1 MIAFNM
7 KIFVNIAEIRVER
20 INKIPTV
27 VGYCYNFFFRI
38 VERINK
44 IPTVVG
50 YNRKLSFEHVERINK
65 IPTVVG

>member
-27 VGYCYNFFFRI
+27 VGIILGFAITY

-50 YNRKLSFEHVERINK
+50 SNGLYSLLNLLKE
-65 IPTVVG
+65 

>member
-27 VGYCYNFFFRI
+27 VGLTTYY
-38 VERINK
+38 
-44 IPTVVG
+44 
-50 YNRKLSFEHVERINK
+50 
-65 IPTVVG
+65 

>member
-27 VGYCYNFFFRI
+27 VGSQFD
-38 VERINK
+38 
-44 IPTVVG
+44 
-50 YNRKLSFEHVERINK
+50 LL
-65 IPTVVG
+65 

>member
-27 VGYCYNFFFRI
+27 VGPISLFCFI
-38 VERINK
+38 CVERINK

-50 YNRKLSFEHVERINK
+50 TNRENIFADVERINK

>member
-27 VGYCYNFFFRI
+27 VGPMPN
-38 VERINK
+38 VINTMLK
-44 IPTVVG
+44 
-50 YNRKLSFEHVERINK
+50 E
-65 IPTVVG
+65 

>member
-27 VGYCYNFFFRI
+27 VGFIVYLSLYC
-38 VERINK
+38 
-44 IPTVVG
+44 
-50 YNRKLSFEHVERINK
+50 
-65 IPTVVG
+65 